1 VVAGR
6 GAFAVDLDVVEHE
19 LEVGT
24 HVPVHAGSERVH
36 GAAGHAGI
44 VQVDGVVAEAELPHA
59 GAGIVGQAGGGY
71 AVLVSPGLARQVPQS
86 ADVAA
91 AAGEIAGTGAV
102 AGDVRT
108 HVLALQLHRAV
119 HPQRFHAGGRDAV
132 GVGHGAGVDEAVGR
146 VGARAHAQ
154 AQGVGVGVVA
164 GMRQAQVQ
172 DPALVVRRRPI
183 GARGVTAAVR
193 AVAGEFATEDA
204 GGDAPACFGEAGA
217 DTEAA
222 RNREGV
228 GGHRLGDEV

>member
-1 VVAGR
+1 QRQRRIDGRIPRQLHEGTAPVHRARADGAAARGVNATSGAGLPVELGARLDDRRVVAGP

-91 AAGEIAGTGAV
+91 AAGEIAGAGAV

-108 HVLALQLHRAV
+108 HVLALQLDRAV
-119 HPQRFHAGGRDAV
+119 HPQRFQAGGRDAV
-132 GVGHGAGVDEAVGR
+132 GVGHGAGVDEAVGH

-154 AQGVGVGVVA
+154 AQGV
-164 GMRQAQVQ
+164 
-172 DPALVVRRRPI
+172 
-183 GARGVTAAVR
+183 
-193 AVAGEFATEDA
+193 
-204 GGDAPACFGEAGA
+204 
-217 DTEAA
+217 
-222 RNREGV
+222 
-228 GGHRLGDEV
+228 